1 MFSNKSV
8 TTYCN
13 VFIKNFSNFK
23 KTINTC
29 DKLLKSNDLFNQKN
43 RKFDDPKELLKYLEN
58 ECLLIESKYDGL
70 LAEFDLLIASQFIIY
85 YIGKV
90 LDVDVSKPKYSADA
104 MKIYFYK
111 GDL

>member
-29 DKLLKSNDLFNQKN
+29 DKLLKSNVSIKDNEVKN
-43 RKFDDPKELLKYLEN
+43 EVTENGYDALKNLK
-58 ECLLIESKYDGL
+58 KYQNSPW
-70 LAEFDLLIASQFIIY
+70 A
-85 YIGKV
+85 K
-90 LDVDVSKPKYSADA
+90 KY
-104 MKIYFYK
+104 
-111 GDL
+111 